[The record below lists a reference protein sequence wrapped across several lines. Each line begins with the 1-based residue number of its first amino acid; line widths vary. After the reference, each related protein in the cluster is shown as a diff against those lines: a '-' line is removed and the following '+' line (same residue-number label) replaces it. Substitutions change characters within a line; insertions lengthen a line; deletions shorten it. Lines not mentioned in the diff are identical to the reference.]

1 MLAYDVFRDDGFSAI
16 HVTETIGDVV
26 FIPQMLNDM
35 GIFEVEPIATTDVG
49 VYKDIETLALV
60 PITERGS
67 PETLPERDS
76 SKLIKLP
83 TAALRQR
90 DRINSHE
97 VQNLFTAG
105 MTFETGLERAWNEVD
120 KRQRKLIRKLE
131 LTREY
136 HRLAALQGKLLDSDG
151 SVYLDYFDKFDYV
164 QAAAISFNF
173 ATLQNGDLREK
184 VSTQVIEPMMRA
196 LRDRKGPNTY
206 VGALCGSNFFHA
218 LLKNPEYREVYKG
231 YQAAQGLL
239 EDKTWKYID
248 AFGVRWMHFMGTDD
262 LSTIAIPTN
271 ECKFFPI
278 GAEEVFKEYRA
289 PGEDWAQVNQE
300 DGREFYS
307 VVSPDYRVNMMEWV
321 DVYVRAYPLFACIA
335 PNVLARG
342 VLA

>member
-1 MLAYDVFRDDGFSAI
+1 MLAYDVFRDDSFSALE
-16 HVTETIGDVV
+16 VTEVAGSIV

-35 GIFEVEPIATTDVG
+35 GIFEVEPISTTDVG
-49 VYKDIETLALV
+49 IYKDDETLALV
-60 PITERGS
+60 PITERGA
-67 PETLPERDS
+67 PETLPERDT
-76 SKLIKLP
+76 SKLVKLP

-90 DRINSHE
+90 DRINSSE
-97 VQNLFTAG
+97 VQNLFTMG
-105 MTFETGLERAWNEVD
+105 MPFETGLERAWNEVD

-151 SVYLDYFDKFDYV
+151 SVYLDYFDRFDFI

-173 ATLQNGDLREK
+173 ATLVDGNLREK

-196 LRDRKGPNTY
+196 LRDRKGPGTY
-206 VGALCGSNFFHA
+206 VGALCGSTFFHA
-218 LLKNPEYREVYKG
+218 LQKNKEYRETFLNIP
-231 YQAAQGLL
+231 AASGLL
-239 EDKTWKYID
+239 QDTTWKYID

-262 LSTIAIPTN
+262 LSTLAIPTN

-278 GAEEVFKEYRA
+278 GAQDVFKEYRA
-289 PGEDWAQVNQE
+289 PGEDWDQVNQA

-307 VVSPDYRVNMMEWV
+307 IVSPDYRPNMMEWV
-321 DVYVRAYPLFACIA
+321 DIYVRAYPLFACIA

>member
-1 MLAYDVFRDDGFSAI
+1 MLAYDVFRDDSFSAME
-16 HVTETIGDVV
+16 VTEAVGDIV
-26 FIPQMLNDM
+26 FIPQTLNEM
-35 GIFEVEPIATTDVG
+35 GIFEVEPISTTDVG

-90 DRINSHE
+90 DRINSNE
-97 VQNLFTAG
+97 VQNLFSAN
-105 MTFETGLERAWNEVD
+105 MIFETGLDRAWSEVD

-151 SVYLDYFDKFDYV
+151 SVYLDYFDRFDIV
-164 QAAAISFNF
+164 QAAAISFDF
-173 ATLQNGDLREK
+173 TALINGALREK
-184 VSTQVIEPMMRA
+184 ISTQVIEPMMRA
-196 LRDRKGPNTY
+196 LRDRKGPGTI
-206 VGALCGSNFFHA
+206 VGALCGSSFFHA
-218 LLKNPEYREVYKG
+218 LLRNAEYRSVYMG
-231 YQAAQGLL
+231 YAAAQGLL

-248 AFGVRWMHFMGTDD
+248 AFGVRWIHFMGTDD
-262 LSTIAIPTN
+262 MSTIAIPSN

-278 GAEEVFKEYRA
+278 GAQDVFKEYRA
-289 PGEDWAQVNQE
+289 PGEDWNDVNQA

-307 VVSPDYRVNMMEWV
+307 VVSPDYRTNMMEWV